1 VIFGVLTKPD
11 IKAFLDL
18 SPREVAIFAPLIAIM
33 LWMGIYPS
41 SFIDVMSASVANVV
55 DHYHTSLAAAEQPS
69 LAALWLGR

>member
-1 VIFGVLTKPD
+1 MTKED
-11 IKAFLDL
+11 LFTILDL
-18 SPREVAIFAPLIAIM
+18 NWREKVIFAPLIAIV
-33 LWMGIYPS
+33 LWMGIYPM